1 MTFCLELSLQIKIM
15 AQKIIPP
22 KELSRLNI
30 IGVKIIDHKRAYK
43 NSQGGIKS
51 KQIRRT
57 KYLKICWMCG
67 SPYESFKYNTYA
79 CSPRCVHNI
88 IYARKRGFN
97 PPARMESLVKEK
109 NVKDIKEN
117 FGYH

>member
-1 MTFCLELSLQIKIM
+1 M

-30 IGVKIIDHKRAYK
+30 IGVKVIDHKRTFK
-43 NSQGGIKS
+43 NSQGGKDTKTIK
-51 KQIRRT
+51 RT

-79 CSPRCVHNI
+79 CSPRCAHNI
-88 IYARKRGFN
+88 IYARKKGFN
-97 PPARMESLVKEK
+97 PPARMEQLTKAKKANEI
-109 NVKDIKEN
+109 KDN
-117 FGYH
+117 FGYK